1 MQSSFSIVR
10 QDQFIKATRDSGYKG
25 TASALSELID
35 NSIQA
40 GATKVHIRLIGVE
53 QEATGLGRPR
63 MSRVVEVGIADN
75 GRGMNGELLRRAVR
89 FGDSDRFNDRSGL
102 GRFGMGLPNASV
114 SQCKRFEVFSRQ
126 KGQET
131 LWTYVDVEEVAAEEM
146 VEIPEPV
153 EAPIPVPYEDL
164 VDTAKG
170 TLVVWR
176 DCDRLDH
183 DGKLETLVRS
193 LRPALGRIFRHFLVA
208 DFEITINGV
217 PVEPFDPLYLMPEA
231 RLSGDLLAT
240 QHGDTLKFQVPI
252 PSQPDQTSTVEV
264 QFSLLPEQ
272 WQVNFNKDKK
282 ELQRRHIDDSRG
294 FSIVRARREIDI
306 SKSPYHAKHWTDTWY
321 RVEMHFEPELDEVFG
336 VTHTKQHASIRPGT
350 MIYEKLREAVT
361 ANVNTM
367 KDMIVARGKKA
378 HEVRTKQAEE
388 AAQRV
393 EPRLKPIEGL
403 AEKPQALVEQEVQK
417 FVEQHAA
424 QATQAA
430 KLDLEDRLSK
440 YTVLIEYEDLP
451 GAPFYRIKMVGR
463 SIVILLNTHHRFYER
478 CYHRLEAESPL
489 GKTGIDLLLMA
500 LGRSEA
506 LGSEEARSWYDDQR
520 HEWSQHI
527 KAFLDPIDEPDPDD
541 VEVPIPT
548 AGAVGYYPLRG

>member
-1 MQSSFSIVR
+1 MQSRFSIVR

-40 GATKVHIRLIGVE
+40 GATEVNIRLIAVE
-53 QEATGLGRPR
+53 NEATGPGKPK
-63 MSRVVEVGIADN
+63 MPRVVEIAIADN
-75 GRGMNGELLRRAVR
+75 GRGMPGELLRRAIR

-114 SQCKRFEVFSRQ
+114 SQCTHFEVFSWQ
-126 KGQET
+126 KGQQPV
-131 LWTYVDVEEVAAEEM
+131 WTYVDVDEVAAEKM

-153 EAPIPVPYEDL
+153 EHPIPAPYEHLIDL
-164 VDTAKG
+164 NKG

-183 DGKLETLVRS
+183 DGKLDTLIRT

-208 DFEITINGV
+208 DFKITINGT
-217 PVEPFDPLYLMPEA
+217 PIEPFDPLYLMPEA
-231 RLSGDLLAT
+231 RLPQDLLAT
-240 QHGDTLKFQVPI
+240 QHGDTLKFEVPI
-252 PSQPDQTSTVEV
+252 PSLPGQTSTVEV
-264 QFSLLPEQ
+264 VFSLLPDQ
-272 WQVNFNKDKK
+272 WQVAFKKDKK

-294 FSIVRARREIDI
+294 FSIVRGRREIDVI
-306 SKSPYHAKHWTDTWY
+306 KSPYHAKHWTDTWY
-321 RVEMHFEPELDEVFG
+321 RVEMRFDPELDEVFG
-336 VTHTKQHASIRPGT
+336 VTHTKQHAAMRPGT
-350 MIYEKLREAVT
+350 MIYEKLREAIT

-378 HEVRTKQAEE
+378 HEVRTKQAED
-388 AAQRV
+388 AVQKV

-403 AEKPQALVEQEVQK
+403 AEKPQDLVWREVQK
-417 FVEQHAA
+417 FVEHHAA
-424 QATQAA
+424 EAPPQAKQ
-430 KLDLEDRLSK
+430 DLEDRLSK
-440 YTVLIEYEDLP
+440 YTVLIEYENLP
-451 GAPFYRIKMVGR
+451 GAPFYRIKVVGR
-463 SIVILLNTHHRFYER
+463 SIVVLLNTHHRFYER
-478 CYHRLEAESPL
+478 CYQRIEAESPL

-506 LGSEEARSWYDDQR
+506 LASEEAVTWYDDQR

-527 KAFLDPIDEPDPDD
+527 KAFLEPVDEPEPED
-541 VEVPIPT
+541 VQLTEV
-548 AGAVGYYPLRG
+548 AK